1 MHQSGWTEMF
11 DDIWI
16 SGNWKTAKKISKG
29 WSSDIKYYIETANSK
44 PLLLRVSDIELYDA
58 KKKEYEIIS
67 KYSCLG
73 FPMSQPI
80 DSGTCNSGK
89 NVYILL
95 AWVEGKDL
103 EEALPGLPETEQ
115 YRLGREAGLILKR
128 IHLIALDKS
137 DIPVRSKKE
146 KKLLQLARYEE
157 SNLRIAGDETVIHF
171 VKENIDLIWKRK
183 PVYHHGD
190 YHPGNL
196 VYTKIKPLG
205 SLILT
210 AS

>member
-1 MHQSGWTEMF
+1 
-11 DDIWI
+11 
-16 SGNWKTAKKISKG
+16 
-29 WSSDIKYYIETANSK
+29 
-44 PLLLRVSDIELYDA
+44 
-58 KKKEYEIIS
+58 
-67 KYSCLG
+67 
-73 FPMSQPI
+73 MSRPI
-80 DSGTCNSGK
+80 DFGTCNSGK

-128 IHLIALDKS
+128 IHSIALDKS

-157 SNLRIAGDETVIHF
+157 SNLRIAGDETVNHF

-196 VYTKIKPLG
+196 VYTKDKTIGVIDFNRFLNPLVFRG
-205 SLILT
+205 FQAAFIPILPQVPQ
-210 AS
+210 AQPQERA

>member
-73 FPMSQPI
+73 FPMSRPI
-80 DSGTCNSGK
+80 DFGTCN
-89 NVYILL
+89 
-95 AWVEGKDL
+95 
-103 EEALPGLPETEQ
+103 T
-115 YRLGREAGLILKR
+115 LILMTIYRGIFGPRLPYMLPTLLFIRLNGRRSSVRK
-128 IHLIALDKS
+128 KS
-137 DIPVRSKKE
+137 T
-146 KKLLQLARYEE
+146 
-157 SNLRIAGDETVIHF
+157 G
-171 VKENIDLIWKRK
+171 W
-183 PVYHHGD
+183 
-190 YHPGNL
+190 
-196 VYTKIKPLG
+196 
-205 SLILT
+205 
-210 AS
+210 